1 MICCVS
7 PADSNYYE
15 TLNALKYAN
24 RARNIQ
30 NKPVVNI
37 DPTLQLL
44 NELRKHV
51 QVSSYLI
58 LAQRQLK
65 FVQYCLSYSVSLLKL
80 CTGARVLSQA
90 SHLHL

>member
-1 MICCVS
+1 MKDSLGGNSKTLMICCAS

-51 QVSSYLI
+51 QVNSNYHSTPLYD
-58 LAQRQLK
+58 
-65 FVQYCLSYSVSLLKL
+65 
-80 CTGARVLSQA
+80 
-90 SHLHL
+90 